1 MGVPPSAPHGVPTP
15 CLPFT
20 PPSQRS
26 FKNFPSREPMRR
38 MHKQEGK
45 AELSLDRLQLEA
57 LHKVRQ
63 PPSPPSPAPCAISR
77 VWDPPD
83 TPLLPG
89 ALQPQPGG
97 VWLAGV
103 GGTGGHRAPALPGRA
118 GSCCGPTAAAA
129 EPCPLQLP
137 PRPSCEPPLRVTLAP
152 RCGCGGCVPPPLVLL
167 PRGPGAPAVPSGPG
181 GLCAVLCALCWCG
194 AGGGTA
200 AVSLPWA
207 EAVRGAVLVLP
218 TPPVPGALESLTLS
232 RGGSSAVKWCV
243 L

>member
-1 MGVPPSAPHGVPTP
+1 MPPSAPHGVPTP

-83 TPLLPG
+83 TPPFFQVRFSPNLEACGWLVSGGQAGIVRLHCLAGLAAAVDPQLLPQSR
-89 ALQPQPGG
+89 ARYSSHPG
-97 VWLAGV
+97 
-103 GGTGGHRAPALPGRA
+103 
-118 GSCCGPTAAAA
+118 
-129 EPCPLQLP
+129 
-137 PRPSCEPPLRVTLAP
+137 
-152 RCGCGGCVPPPLVLL
+152 
-167 PRGPGAPAVPSGPG
+167 
-181 GLCAVLCALCWCG
+181 
-194 AGGGTA
+194 
-200 AVSLPWA
+200 
-207 EAVRGAVLVLP
+207 
-218 TPPVPGALESLTLS
+218 PPVSPPSE
-232 RGGSSAVKWCV
+232 
-243 L
+243 